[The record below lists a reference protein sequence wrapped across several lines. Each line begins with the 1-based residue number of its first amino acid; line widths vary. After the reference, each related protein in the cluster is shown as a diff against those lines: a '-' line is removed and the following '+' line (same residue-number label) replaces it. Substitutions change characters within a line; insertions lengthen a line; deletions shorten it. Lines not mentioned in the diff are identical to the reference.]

1 MVFGCLSFLWF
12 YGFVVP
18 CFASYFYVILD
29 CNLVYVFIFDYGCR
43 IWLGL
48 HGISAFRLPN
58 FELLVC
64 LIAKDFMVMAC
75 NFGSFYNS

>member
-1 MVFGCLSFLWF
+1 MLLYFSGF

-18 CFASYFYVILD
+18 FFVSCFCMVLD
-29 CNLVYVFIFDYGCR
+29 CNLVYVFIFDYGCK
-43 IWLGL
+43 IWLWL
-48 HGISAFRLPN
+48 HGIPAFRLPI